1 VKSMQRTNSRARN
14 GSTLLLALAVASVLG
29 ACALNAPPALSTL
42 SVAVADSASF
52 PFAEVDAQ
60 ATAALEASERKPD
73 DVALAI
79 QAASL
84 LFQAADAR
92 VQHAAVSVCAE
103 GDSVE
108 LVLTADDRVAAEVR
122 TQVASL
128 CTDGLAA
135 AERVLARESSNA
147 AAQLQRGLCLSLLA
161 WANGAARSLVQGYG
175 PRIVEAID
183 RAVAGD
189 ALGSDCAALRLQGRF
204 RSKAPWPFRD
214 RVLARSALER
224 AAKDA
229 PCVVNLLFLGDAL
242 WLEGDRVNA
251 VAKWRDVANAR
262 GSESSPHSDDALRQL
277 AARRIAAAAREGAG
291 S

>member
-1 VKSMQRTNSRARN
+1 MHRTNSRAGN
-14 GSTLLLALAVASVLG
+14 GVALLLSLAAASVSA

-42 SVAVADSASF
+42 NVAVADSASAQ
-52 PFAEVDAQ
+52 FADVDAQ
-60 ATAALEASERKPD
+60 AKAALEASERKPD

-92 VQHAAVSVCAE
+92 VQHAAVKVCAE

-135 AERVLARESSNA
+135 AERVLARDAGNA
-147 AAQLQRGLCLSLLA
+147 AAQMQRGLCLSLLA
-161 WANGAARSLVQGYG
+161 WANGAARSIVQGYG
-175 PRIVEAID
+175 PRIVDAID

-214 RVLARSALER
+214 RQLARSALER

-242 WLEGDRVNA
+242 WLEGDRVTA
-251 VAKWRDVANAR
+251 VAKWREVANAR
-262 GSESSPHSDDALRQL
+262 GSESSAHSDAALRQL

>member
-1 VKSMQRTNSRARN
+1 MQRTNSRARN
-14 GSTLLLALAVASVLG
+14 GSALPLALAVASVLG

-42 SVAVADSASF
+42 NVAVADSASF

-60 ATAALEASERKPD
+60 AKAVLLASERKPD

-92 VQHAAVSVCAE
+92 VQHAAVKVCAE

-135 AERVLARESSNA
+135 AERVLARESGNA

-161 WANGAARSLVQGYG
+161 WANGTARSIVQGYG
-175 PRIVEAID
+175 PRIVDAID

-214 RVLARSALER
+214 RALARSALER

-262 GSESSPHSDDALRQL
+262 GSESSAHSDAALRQL
-277 AARRIAAAAREGAG
+277 TARRIAAAAREGAG